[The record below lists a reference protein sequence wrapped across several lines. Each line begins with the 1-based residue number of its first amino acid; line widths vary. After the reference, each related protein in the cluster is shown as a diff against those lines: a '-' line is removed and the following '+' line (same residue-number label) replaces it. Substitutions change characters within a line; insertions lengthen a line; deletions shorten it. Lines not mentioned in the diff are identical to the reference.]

1 MQRLLGM
8 MLVVTS
14 LGLGLGFVLG
24 GAAPVAFAKAAK
36 DTKKSAGAAP
46 VASDAHKV
54 NKCGCYQDTQGNC
67 FCGKK
72 GKCECPG
79 ECEPKGC
86 DEKRAKQ
93 IEKEIAIE
101 TKKAAEADKK
111 QKRST
116 SGADKEEKEKAA
128 DKDSEASKREKR
140 AE

>member
-1 MQRLLGM
+1 M

-14 LGLGLGFVLG
+14 LGLGFGFVLG
-24 GAAPVAFAKAAK
+24 AAVPVAFAKAAK
-36 DTKKSAGAAP
+36 DTKAKPSGGAAP

-111 QKRST
+111 QKRS
-116 SGADKEEKEKAA
+116 SGAGDKDKAA
-128 DKDSEASKREKR
+128 DKGSEAPADSKREKR
-140 AE
+140 E